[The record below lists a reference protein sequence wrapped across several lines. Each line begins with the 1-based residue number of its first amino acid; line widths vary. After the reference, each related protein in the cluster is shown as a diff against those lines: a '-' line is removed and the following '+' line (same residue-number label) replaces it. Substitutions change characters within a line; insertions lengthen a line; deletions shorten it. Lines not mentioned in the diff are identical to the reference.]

1 MTAIAGL
8 WQHDRAIQVADR
20 VKHMGAALASY
31 GPARAGIS
39 DIATAGLALT
49 CRQSHITDTDMID
62 RQPLWDGDRRIC
74 VAADARI
81 DNAAELALGLGWAS
95 REGERCSDAALILAA
110 YRRWGP
116 DCVGRLTGD
125 FAFALWDDREQRL
138 LLARDHYGG
147 RPLFFAHRPGLFAFA
162 SMPKG
167 LFALGEFSNALDAAE
182 LGAYVALL
190 PQEGTRTLYR
200 DLSRVPPG
208 HYLLVQGEQRRLV
221 QYWPGAFKE
230 PVRSGDYREH
240 VEEFGRLYTQSVR
253 ACLRVRP
260 GGGIGSHLSAGYD
273 SASVTALAAR
283 ELSAQAKGLTAF
295 TGAPREGFTG
305 PYAPARVIDESGIAG
320 EVARRF
326 SNIDHQIIRAGPDGP
341 LRDLERT
348 LPYLET
354 PFLNICNLGWA
365 RVIEETAARS
375 GITVLLT
382 GAMGNLS
389 VSFDGQHH
397 LARLFRQGRWWQL
410 ATLTRGLMRDGGGW
424 RMAASAALGPL
435 LPPLLRLLRHRHRH
449 QPGVCDYTA
458 LSPAFAA
465 AMEMD
470 RLTATRKSR
479 ALTPRFSDSRTARL
493 FAMRLADPGVYHHAT
508 LAEHGIDVRDP
519 TADRRL
525 LDFCLTI
532 PEGFFIQGGR
542 RASLF
547 RDAMAGLLPDTMLNR
562 RTRGVQAAD
571 WYEKVVANRD
581 GIADEL
587 ARLRSSP
594 VASRVLDLDR
604 LYQLVADLPDPATPT
619 EQLPAERLASPD
631 GEMAYRLVLLRG
643 LSVGRFIRMVEGGN
657 G

>member
-8 WQHDRAIQVADR
+8 WQHDGAIPVAER
-20 VKHMGAALASY
+20 VRHMGVALAAY
-31 GPARAGIS
+31 GPSRSGIS
-39 DIATAGLALT
+39 DIGAAGLALT

-81 DNAAELALGLGWAS
+81 DNAAELALGLGWTTGKA
-95 REGERCSDAALILAA
+95 ERCSDAALILAA

-116 DCVGRLTGD
+116 DCVGRLAGD
-125 FAFALWDDREQRL
+125 FAFALWDGREQRL

-147 RPLFFAHRPGLFAFA
+147 RPLFFAHRIGLFAFA

-190 PQEGTRTLYR
+190 PQEGTGTLYR

-221 QYWPGAFKE
+221 QYWPGESKE

-240 VEEFGRLYTQSVR
+240 VEEFGRLYTEAVR

-260 GGGIGSHLSAGYD
+260 GGGVGSHLSAGYD

-283 ELSAQAKGLTAF
+283 ELSAQTKGLTAF
-295 TGAPREGFTG
+295 TGAPRDGFTG
-305 PYAPARVIDESGIAG
+305 PYPPARVVDESGIAG

-326 SNIDHQIIRAGPDGP
+326 SNIDHRVIRAGPDGP

-375 GITVLLT
+375 GIKVLLT

-389 VSFDGQHH
+389 VSFDGQPH

-424 RMAASAALGPL
+424 RMAASAALGPF
-435 LPPLLRLLRHRHRH
+435 LPPLLRRLRHR
-449 QPGVCDYTA
+449 PGVCDYTA
-458 LSPAFAA
+458 LSPTFAA
-465 AMEMD
+465 AMEID
-470 RLTATRKSR
+470 RLAVTRRSR
-479 ALTPRFSDSRTARL
+479 ALSPRFSDSRTARL

-508 LAEHGIDVRDP
+508 LAEHGIDIRDP

-525 LDFCLTI
+525 LDFCLTS

-547 RDAMAGLLPDTMLNR
+547 RDAMADLLPDTMLNC

-571 WYEKVVANRD
+571 WYEKIVASRD
-581 GIADEL
+581 GMAAEL
-587 ARLRSSP
+587 ERLRSSP

-604 LYQLVADLPDPATPT
+604 LIQLVADLPHPATPA
-619 EQLPAERLASPD
+619 ERIPAEWLISPG
-631 GEMAYRLVLLRG
+631 GEMVYRLVLLRG
-643 LSVGRFIRMVEGGN
+643 LSVGRFIRMVEGSN

>member
-8 WQHDRAIQVADR
+8 WQPDGVIHLAER
-20 VKHMGAALASY
+20 VTRMGAALAAY

-39 DIATAGLALT
+39 DIAAAGLALT

-74 VAADARI
+74 VTADARI
-81 DNAAELALGLGWAS
+81 DNAAELALGFGWATG
-95 REGERCSDAALILAA
+95 EGERCSDAALILAA

-190 PQEGTRTLYR
+190 PQEGTTTLYR

-208 HYLLVQGEQRRLV
+208 HYLLVQGERRRLV
-221 QYWPGAFKE
+221 QYWPGQFKE
-230 PVRSGDYREH
+230 PARSGDYREH
-240 VEEFGRLYTQSVR
+240 VEEFGRLYTQAVR

-305 PYAPARVIDESGIAG
+305 PYASARVIDESGVAG

-326 SNIDHQIIRAGPDGP
+326 SNIEHRIIRAGPEGP

-375 GITVLLT
+375 GIKVLLI
-382 GAMGNLS
+382 GAMGNLTA
-389 VSFDGQHH
+389 SFEGQPH

-410 ATLTRGLMRDGGGW
+410 ATLARGLTREGAGW
-424 RMAASAALGPL
+424 RTVASLALGPY
-435 LPPLLRLLRHRHRH
+435 LPARLRRLRHRNRS
-449 QPGVCDYTA
+449 GVFAYTA

-465 AMEMD
+465 SMDMD
-470 RLTATRKSR
+470 RLAASR
-479 ALTPRFSDSRTARL
+479 GRNLSFPIRFSDSRNARL
-493 FAMRLADPGVYHHAT
+493 FMMRLADPGVYHHAS
-508 LAEHGIDVRDP
+508 LAEHGIDIRDP

-532 PEGFFIQGGR
+532 PEGFFIRDGR

-562 RTRGVQAAD
+562 RIRGVQAAD
-571 WYEKVVANRD
+571 WYEKIVASRD
-581 GIADEL
+581 GMAAEL

-594 VASRVLDLDR
+594 MASRVLDLDR
-604 LYQLVADLPDPATPT
+604 LCGLVADLPDPATPP
-619 EQLPAERLASPD
+619 EQIPAERLTSPD
-631 GEMAYRLVLLRG
+631 GDMAYRMALLRG

>member
-8 WQHDRAIQVADR
+8 WQHDGVNHIGER
-20 VKHMGAALASY
+20 VTRMGAALAAY
-31 GPARAGIS
+31 GPDRAGIS
-39 DIATAGLALT
+39 DIAAAGLALT

-74 VAADARI
+74 VVADARI
-81 DNAAELALGLGWAS
+81 DNAAELAPGFGWAAG
-95 REGERCSDAALILAA
+95 EAERCSDAALILAA

-125 FAFALWDDREQRL
+125 FAFALWDDQEQRL

-167 LFALGEFSNALDAAE
+167 LFALGEFSNALDATE
-182 LGAYVALL
+182 LGAHVALL

-208 HYLLVQGEQRRLV
+208 HYLLVQGERRRLV
-221 QYWPGAFKE
+221 QYWPGPFKE
-230 PVRSGDYREH
+230 PARSGDYREH
-240 VEEFGRLYTQSVR
+240 VEEFGRLYTQAVR

-295 TGAPREGFTG
+295 TGAPRDGFTG
-305 PYAPARVIDESGIAG
+305 PYPSARVIDESGVAA

-326 SNIDHQIIRAGPDGP
+326 SNIEHRIIHAGPDGP

-375 GITVLLT
+375 GIKVLLI
-382 GAMGNLS
+382 GAMGNLTA
-389 VSFDGQHH
+389 SFEGQYH

-410 ATLTRGLMRDGGGW
+410 AILARGLMREGAGW
-424 RMAASAALGPL
+424 RMVASAALGPYQ
-435 LPPLLRLLRHRHRH
+435 PALLRRLRHRNR
-449 QPGVCDYTA
+449 PGVFAHTA

-465 AMEMD
+465 SMDMD
-470 RLTATRKSR
+470 RLAAARGSFP
-479 ALTPRFSDSRTARL
+479 PRFSDSRTARL
-493 FAMRLADPGVYHHAT
+493 FMIRLADPGVYHHAS
-508 LAEHGIDVRDP
+508 LAEHGVDIRDP

-532 PEGFFIQGGR
+532 PEGFFIRDGR

-547 RDAMAGLLPDTMLNR
+547 RDAMAGLLPDAMLNR
-562 RTRGVQAAD
+562 RIRGVQAAD
-571 WYEKVVANRD
+571 WYEKVVASRD
-581 GIADEL
+581 AMAAEL

-594 VASRVLDLDR
+594 MASRVLDLDR
-604 LYQLVADLPDPATPT
+604 LCRLVADLPDPATPP
-619 EQLPAERLASPD
+619 EQIPAEQFTSLD
-631 GEMAYRLVLLRG
+631 GDMAYRLALLRG

>member
-8 WQHDRAIQVADR
+8 WQHDGAISVVER
-20 VKHMGAALASY
+20 VRHMGAALAAY

-39 DIATAGLALT
+39 DIAAAGLALT

-74 VAADARI
+74 VVADARI
-81 DNAAELALGLGWAS
+81 DNAAELALGFGWAAG
-95 REGERCSDAALILAA
+95 EGERCSDAALILAA

-116 DCVGRLTGD
+116 ECVDRLRGD
-125 FAFALWDDREQRL
+125 FAFVLWDDQEQRL

-147 RPLFFAHRPGLFAFA
+147 RPLFFAARPGLFAFA

-167 LFALGEFSNALDAAE
+167 LFALGEFSDALDAAE
-182 LGAYVALL
+182 LGVYTALL
-190 PQEGTRTLYR
+190 PQEGPRTLYR

-208 HYLLVQGEQRRLV
+208 HYMLVQGEQRRLV
-221 QYWPGAFKE
+221 EYWPSQFKE
-230 PVRSGDYREH
+230 PARSGDYREH
-240 VEEFGRLYTQSVR
+240 VEEFGRLYTQAVR

-283 ELSAQAKGLTAF
+283 ELSAQGRGLTAF
-295 TGAPREGFTG
+295 TGSPREGFTG
-305 PYAPARVIDESGIAG
+305 PYSAASVIDESGLAA

-326 SNIDHQIIRAGPDGP
+326 SNIEHRVIRAGPDGP

-375 GITVLLT
+375 GIKVLLI
-382 GAMGNLS
+382 GAMGNLT
-389 VSFDGQHH
+389 VSFEGQAH

-424 RMAASAALGPL
+424 RMAASAAIGPF
-435 LPPLLRLLRHRHRH
+435 LPPLLRRLRHRH
-449 QPGVCDYTA
+449 QPGICDYTA

-465 AMEMD
+465 SMNMD
-470 RLTATRKSR
+470 RLAATRRSR
-479 ALTPRFSDSRTARL
+479 ALSPRFSDSRTARL
-493 FAMRLADPGVYHHAT
+493 FTMRLADPGVYHHAS
-508 LAEHGIDVRDP
+508 LGEHGVDIRDP

-532 PEGFFIQGGR
+532 PEGFFIRDGR

-547 RDAMAGLLPDTMLNR
+547 RDAMAGLLPDSMLNH

-571 WYEKVVANRD
+571 WYERMVASRD
-581 GIADEL
+581 DIAAEL
-587 ARLRSSP
+587 ERLRSSP
-594 VASRVLDLDR
+594 MASRVLDLDR
-604 LYQLVADLPDPATPT
+604 LRQLVADLPDAATPPD
-619 EQLPAERLASPD
+619 QVAERLTNPD
-631 GEMAYRLVLLRG
+631 GAVAYRLALLRG

>member
-8 WQHDRAIQVADR
+8 WQHDSAIQVADR

-49 CRQSHITDTDMID
+49 CRQSHITDSDMID
-62 RQPLWDGDRRIC
+62 RKPLWDGDRRIC

-81 DNAAELALGLGWAS
+81 DNAAELALDLGWATG
-95 REGERCSDAALILAA
+95 EGERCSDAALILAA

-125 FAFALWDDREQRL
+125 FAFALWDGREQRL

-167 LFALGEFSNALDAAE
+167 LFASGEFSNALNAAE

-240 VEEFGRLYTQSVR
+240 VEEFSRLYAHAVR
-253 ACLRVRP
+253 ACLRVRT

-283 ELSAQAKGLTAF
+283 ELSAQARGLTAF

-305 PYAPARVIDESGIAG
+305 PYPPTRMIDESGIAG
-320 EVARRF
+320 EVASRF
-326 SNIDHQIIRAGPDGP
+326 SNIEHRIIRAGPDGP

-354 PFLNICNLGWA
+354 PFLNICNLGWS

-410 ATLTRGLMRDGGGW
+410 ATLARGLMRDGGGW
-424 RMAASAALGPL
+424 RMAASAALGPY
-435 LPPLLRLLRHRHRH
+435 LPPLLRRLRHRH

-465 AMEMD
+465 SMDMD

-479 ALTPRFSDSRTARL
+479 ALSPKFSDSRTARL

-532 PEGFFIQGGR
+532 PEVFFMQGGR

-571 WYEKVVANRD
+571 WYEKIVASRD

-587 ARLRSSP
+587 SRLRSSP

-604 LYQLVADLPDPATPT
+604 LCQLVADLPDPATPT
-619 EQLPAERLASPD
+619 EQIPAERLASPD

-643 LSVGRFIRMVEGGN
+643 LAVGRFIRMVEGGN

>member
-8 WQHDRAIQVADR
+8 WRRDGVIHIAEPVAR
-20 VKHMGAALASY
+20 MGAALAAY
-31 GPARAGIS
+31 GPARAGIT
-39 DIATAGLALT
+39 DIAAAGLALT

-81 DNAAELALGLGWAS
+81 DNAAELALGLGWATG
-95 REGERCSDAALILAA
+95 EGERCSDAALILAA

-125 FAFALWDDREQRL
+125 FAFALWDGQEQRL

-167 LFALGEFSNALDAAE
+167 LFALGEFSNVLDAAE
-182 LGAYVALL
+182 LAAYVALL

-208 HYLLVQGEQRRLV
+208 HYLLVQGERRRLV
-221 QYWPGAFKE
+221 QYWPGQFKE

-240 VEEFGRLYTQSVR
+240 VEEFGRLYTLAVR

-283 ELSAQAKGLTAF
+283 ELSAQARGLTAF

-305 PYAPARVIDESGIAG
+305 PYSPARVIDESGIAG

-326 SNIDHQIIRAGPDGP
+326 SNIDHRIIHAGPDGP

-365 RVIEETAARS
+365 RIIEETAARS
-375 GITVLLT
+375 GIKVLLT

-389 VSFDGQHH
+389 VSFEGQPH

-410 ATLTRGLMRDGGGW
+410 ATLTRGVMRDGGGW
-424 RMAASAALGPL
+424 RMVASVALGPY
-435 LPPLLRLLRHRHRH
+435 LPPLLRRLRRRPR
-449 QPGVCDYTA
+449 PGICDYTA

-465 AMEMD
+465 SMD
-470 RLTATRKSR
+470 VDGLAPTRRRNMSSS
-479 ALTPRFSDSRTARL
+479 PGFSDSRTARL
-493 FAMRLADPGVYHHAT
+493 FAMSLADPGVYHHAT
-508 LAEHGIDVRDP
+508 LAEHGIDIRDP

-532 PEGFFIQGGR
+532 PEGFFIRDGR

-571 WYEKVVANRD
+571 WYEKIVANRD
-581 GIADEL
+581 GIAAEL

-594 VASRVLDLDR
+594 MASRVLDLDR
-604 LYQLVADLPDPATPT
+604 LCQLVADLPDPATPA
-619 EQLPAERLASPD
+619 EQIPAERFTSPD
-631 GEMAYRLVLLRG
+631 GNMAYRMALLRG

>member
-8 WQHDRAIQVADR
+8 WRHDGAIHTAERVAR
-20 VKHMGAALASY
+20 MGAALAAY

-39 DIATAGLALT
+39 DIAGAGLALT

-62 RQPLWDGDRRIC
+62 RQPLWDGDRRVC

-81 DNAAELALGLGWAS
+81 DNAAELALDLGWATG
-95 REGERCSDAALILAA
+95 EGERCSDAALILAA

-125 FAFALWDDREQRL
+125 FAFALWDDQEQRL

-167 LFALGEFSNALDAAE
+167 LFASGEFSNALNAAE

-190 PQEGTRTLYR
+190 PQEGTATVYR

-208 HYLLVQGEQRRLV
+208 HYLLVQGERRRLV
-221 QYWPGAFKE
+221 QYWPGQFKE
-230 PVRSGDYREH
+230 PARSGDYREH
-240 VEEFGRLYTQSVR
+240 VEEFDRLYTQAVR

-283 ELSAQAKGLTAF
+283 ELSGQSKGLTAF

-305 PYAPARVIDESGIAG
+305 PESSTRVIDESGVAA
-320 EVARRF
+320 EVASRF
-326 SNIDHQIIRAGPDGP
+326 SNIEHRIIRAGSDGP

-375 GITVLLT
+375 GINVLLT

-389 VSFDGQHH
+389 VSFEGQPH

-410 ATLTRGLMRDGGGW
+410 AGMTHGLMRDGGGW
-424 RMAASAALGPL
+424 RMAASAALGPF
-435 LPPLLRLLRHRHRH
+435 LPPLLRRLRHRR
-449 QPGVCDYTA
+449 QPNVCGYTA

-470 RLTATRKSR
+470 RLAATRRSR
-479 ALTPRFSDSRTARL
+479 ALSPRFSDSRTARL

-532 PEGFFIQGGR
+532 PEGFFIRDGR

-562 RTRGVQAAD
+562 RIRGVQAAD
-571 WYEKVVANRD
+571 WHEKIMASRD
-581 GIADEL
+581 GMAAEL

-604 LYQLVADLPDPATPT
+604 LSQLVADLPDLAPLS
-619 EQLPAERLASPD
+619 EQALAERFASLD
-631 GEMAYRLVLLRG
+631 GEIAYRLVLLRG